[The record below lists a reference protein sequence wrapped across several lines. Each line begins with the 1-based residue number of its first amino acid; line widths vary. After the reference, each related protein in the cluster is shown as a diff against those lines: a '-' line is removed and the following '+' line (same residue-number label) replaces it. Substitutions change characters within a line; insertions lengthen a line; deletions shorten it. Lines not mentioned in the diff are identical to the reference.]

1 MGFFMLALP
10 ERSHLIE
17 QCGKLSSLRFVAG
30 LVVIL
35 LLLRASHA
43 TAQVSKASA
52 EAGQATDTSYL
63 KEMPDPAR
71 VLADIHGSSSLDTA
85 ARQRVALEI
94 LSDIVESFAGHEG
107 LNLRLTPEERELNG
121 RYRRASGDI
130 TSATYHTLDPNDQQ
144 QGVPNSPRMEWNQ
157 LRDQYWRNETFIR
170 ELLQRYLSPRNRDRY
185 LEILRQRMAS
195 SRAAQ
200 PAQRPRQSNP
210 SRDRYL
216 EILRQ
221 RMASSRAAQ
230 PTQKARQSNS
240 S

>member
-1 MGFFMLALP
+1 MRPNFVLSAAAVNGVFPLALP
-10 ERSHLIE
+10 ERSHVME
-17 QCGKLSSLRFVAG
+17 QCGKLSSVRFVAFG

-52 EAGQATDTSYL
+52 EAGQDTDTSYL

-94 LSDIVESFAGHEG
+94 LSDIVESFARHEG
-107 LNLRLTPEERELNG
+107 FNLRLTPEERELNS

-130 TSATYHTLDPNDQQ
+130 LSATYHTLDPNNQQ
-144 QGVPNSPRMEWNQ
+144 QGVPNSPRMKWNQ
-157 LRDQYWRNETFIR
+157 LRDQYWQNETFIR

-185 LEILRQRMAS
+185 LEIRRGRMAS
-195 SRAAQ
+195 SRGA
-200 PAQRPRQSNP
+200 
-210 SRDRYL
+210 
-216 EILRQ
+216 
-221 RMASSRAAQ
+221 RAAPPLPSVLGGRGQ
-230 PTQKARQSNS
+230 IGR
-240 S
+240 